1 MAILDSLLEF
11 SDAQALTATA
21 ASTNT
26 VDLQSDRNVGRGQ
39 DLYVAIYL
47 DGSAADGANADETY
61 VVDLQTDD
69 NDSFS
74 SATNVQQV
82 AIPRGSA
89 QGSKFVMRV
98 PNDTERY
105 LRLNYTLGGT
115 TPSVTLSAY
124 ITPHEVE
131 SWESLADADNSF

>member
-1 MAILDSLLEF
+1 MMIDSLLEF
-11 SDAQALTATA
+11 SEAQALTATA
-21 ASTNT
+21 ASTDT
-26 VDLQSDRNVGRGQ
+26 VDLSSDRNVGRGM
-39 DLYVAIYL
+39 DLYVVIQVTA
-47 DGSAADGANADETY
+47 AADDANADETY

-74 SATNVQQV
+74 SATNIQQV
-82 AIPRGSA
+82 SIPRGSA
-89 QGSKFVMRV
+89 IGARFIMRV

-115 TPSVTLSAY
+115 TPSVSVDAW

-131 SWESLADADNSF
+131 SWESLPDADNSF